1 MSHNNY
7 IQNKIGEG
15 GCAIVYTQ
23 KIGNEI
29 VVCKEMKDQ
38 SNNNIKIKDEE
49 IKKLQKLDHPNIV
62 KYLGYCRT
70 IILMEYWE
78 GKDLYSFVITQKMQ
92 LPIKFKYKIIL
103 QIAEALKYIHEQN
116 IIHCDI
122 KSKNILFD
130 KKYDP
135 DIGLMQNCVILAWV

>member
-15 GCAIVYTQ
+15 GCDIVYTQ

-70 IILMEYWE
+70 TILMEY
-78 GKDLYSFVITQKMQ
+78 
-92 LPIKFKYKIIL
+92 
-103 QIAEALKYIHEQN
+103 
-116 IIHCDI
+116 
-122 KSKNILFD
+122 
-130 KKYDP
+130 
-135 DIGLMQNCVILAWV
+135 

>member
-1 MSHNNY
+1 
-7 IQNKIGEG
+7 
-15 GCAIVYTQ
+15 
-23 KIGNEI
+23 
-29 VVCKEMKDQ
+29 
-38 SNNNIKIKDEE
+38 
-49 IKKLQKLDHPNIV
+49 
-62 KYLGYCRT
+62 
-70 IILMEYWE
+70 
-78 GKDLYSFVITQKMQ
+78 MQ

-135 DIGLMQNCVILAWV
+135 DIGLMQNCVILA